1 MDLQQL
7 AELYFNRKLYVYPFR
22 CGSCVPEWRKE
33 WNGHTQ
39 TLEEVKLYNWKDAG
53 SIYAVAGKKGIRV
66 IDIRLE
72 KTKYKKWFIERALE
86 MLNLPIDYD
95 WITVR
100 GNEYSIIIETADDRK
115 GDLNRTCEFT
125 RLYWQD
131 YFLLPTG
138 NPNFHFLGNFIPKQ
152 RPTHIENEHLFSCLE
167 TIEEEIRD
175 SVETEGFI
183 REANSKMLNKVKI
196 FFSNIFIGI
205 FSIIALA
212 LFAYIFFKGCNS
224 SSHYDPDHVHFER
237 FHQ

>member
-1 MDLQQL
+1 MDLQQI
-7 AELYFNRKLYVYPFR
+7 AEFYYNRKLYVYPFH

-39 TLEEVKLYNWKDAG
+39 TLEEVKQYNWKDAD

-86 MLNLPIDYD
+86 MLNLPKNYD

-100 GNEYSIIIETADDRK
+100 ANTYSIIIETADNRK

-131 YFLLPTG
+131 YFLLPTE
-138 NPNFHFLGNFIPKQ
+138 NPIFHFLGNVIPKQ
-152 RPTHIENEHLFSCLE
+152 RPIHIENEYLFSCLE
-167 TIEEEIRD
+167 TLEDEIRD
-175 SVETEGFI
+175 SVEKEIFI
-183 REANSKMLNKVKI
+183 RGANSKMQNKVKL
-196 FFSNIFIGI
+196 FFCNIFVVI
-205 FSIIALA
+205 FSIIAIA
-212 LFAYIFFKGCNS
+212 LFAFIFFKGCDS
-224 SSHYDPDHVHFER
+224 SNYDPDHVHFER